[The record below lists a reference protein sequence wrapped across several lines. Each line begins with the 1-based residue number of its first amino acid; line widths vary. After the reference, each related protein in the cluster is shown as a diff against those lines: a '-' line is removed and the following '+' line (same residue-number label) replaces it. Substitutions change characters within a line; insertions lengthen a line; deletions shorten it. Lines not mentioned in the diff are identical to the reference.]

1 MSDGTST
8 IDPALELSSE
18 HAALAFVTRC
28 FSSTEDLYLRPGVA
42 LTPATRLRE
51 DLGID
56 SIGRVSLF
64 YTLLDKLGVSEDD
77 VPGGD
82 QSAAALESV
91 GDLIAFARTVA
102 TAERAR

>member
-1 MSDGTST
+1 MMT
-8 IDPALELSSE
+8 IVAEKTGYPEEMLGAEMELE
-18 HAALAFVTRC
+18 A
-28 FSSTEDLYLRPGVA
+28 
-42 LTPATRLRE
+42 

-64 YTLLDKLGVSEDD
+64 YTLLDTLGVSEDD

-91 GDLIAFARTVA
+91 GDLIVFARTVVA
-102 TAERAR
+102 AERAR